1 MSIIS
6 STSIFVETERGA
18 IISYY
23 TENREFSWELESYGD
38 ERSGKINP
46 EELTLLLNNSLD
58 KYDLLSSV
66 TAISYVHSFESSLL
80 INISQISHG
89 YYGDVRVF
97 EIKNLDALSTILNP
111 GSYFEE
117 NILGDQK
124 AVFLE
129 FGSKSPETSKNITIG
144 NEYSLFTHYYNETK
158 NEADFISIV
167 NVTITGKKFFDYD
180 QREKYTESIPELQ
193 RLYGSQVLIV
203 QNISSFIQE
212 YDQNIEVYANNIG
225 IGEWKNQ
232 HSTLIYFSD
241 AESFDSLDLGA
252 LTRKLELLRID
263 VESELYSERFNGYFN
278 DRIYW
283 NLKEIESQVTFLLIM
298 LFLFSSPVF
307 ILALFLAYY
316 SFGLIKRQ
324 KFQQLGVM
332 LSRGIK
338 RSQLSILLV
347 LEVIL
352 SLIIAIIMG
361 ILLSIPFS
369 TVFVQSSGLL
379 EFNNPRSPVILLLE
393 LVEFITPIGFILII
407 ITNFISIIRTSKI
420 NLATIEKHMTKEQTD
435 PFWKRKYLDVIFLIF
450 GISIIIIVSE
460 INLRQPENLD
470 LQFLNFLLI
479 PAPILLVAGAV
490 MFISRIFAIVTARIS
505 VFLWKKKS
513 GLLSFSLKNVVRHKQ
528 ASIRAILLISINV
541 AFIIAFLTFPF
552 SNFAYQEERISYD
565 IGAEMFVRLD
575 NATQYGNY
583 TYFSEVFENV
593 SQDIETFS
601 PVITANLKGN
611 EILALNTTSFLNSA
625 YFKESYS
632 NNMEENINGLS
643 SENMSILLYS
653 KNLQEINKEIND
665 SVTWPF
671 RWDDEYRQNPT
682 ESVPVYNFKIVGIF
696 DYFPRLFRWP
706 PYNLRTEF
714 HGAMSLETF
723 SVVEKMSENVSE
735 YLTWDFGLE
744 NVNLGL
750 YVKPKDSVNTTLL
763 AGALLNNTKVTW
775 VQNFDDDLKFAV
787 ENPSNNSLF
796 SLINSNVTFLLI
808 ITLFVL
814 IMFGILQIIERGKE
828 VATER
833 ALGMTLKQT
842 FLLFIYET
850 NWLLIFGLITGVFFG
865 AFVSWIFIY
874 PFATSGIPPVVM
886 VYPVNLIAILL
897 VLILVG
903 ATLFN
908 FIPAYLSS
916 KIEVT
921 KMLKV
926 E

>member
-1 MSIIS
+1 
-6 STSIFVETERGA
+6 
-18 IISYY
+18 
-23 TENREFSWELESYGD
+23 
-38 ERSGKINP
+38 
-46 EELTLLLNNSLD
+46 
-58 KYDLLSSV
+58 
-66 TAISYVHSFESSLL
+66 
-80 INISQISHG
+80 
-89 YYGDVRVF
+89 
-97 EIKNLDALSTILNP
+97 
-111 GSYFEE
+111 
-117 NILGDQK
+117 
-124 AVFLE
+124 
-129 FGSKSPETSKNITIG
+129 
-144 NEYSLFTHYYNETK
+144 
-158 NEADFISIV
+158 
-167 NVTITGKKFFDYD
+167 
-180 QREKYTESIPELQ
+180 
-193 RLYGSQVLIV
+193 
-203 QNISSFIQE
+203 
-212 YDQNIEVYANNIG
+212 
-225 IGEWKNQ
+225 
-232 HSTLIYFSD
+232 
-241 AESFDSLDLGA
+241 
-252 LTRKLELLRID
+252 
-263 VESELYSERFNGYFN
+263 
-278 DRIYW
+278 
-283 NLKEIESQVTFLLIM
+283 
-298 LFLFSSPVF
+298 
-307 ILALFLAYY
+307 
-316 SFGLIKRQ
+316 
-324 KFQQLGVM
+324 
-332 LSRGIK
+332 
-338 RSQLSILLV
+338 
-347 LEVIL
+347 
-352 SLIIAIIMG
+352 
-361 ILLSIPFS
+361 
-369 TVFVQSSGLL
+369 
-379 EFNNPRSPVILLLE
+379 
-393 LVEFITPIGFILII
+393 
-407 ITNFISIIRTSKI
+407 
-420 NLATIEKHMTKEQTD
+420 MTKEQTD

-682 ESVPVYNFKIVGIF
+682 ESVPVYNFKIVGTF